1 MLERLSVGTKIII
14 LVIIGLVIIAGVIL
28 GFLYLRQEPEQ
39 EPPAPVE
46 IDETQP
52 PPREP
57 IVTEPQR
64 QPITLPELTEEEKSV
79 EELQNLARIF
89 AERYGS
95 FSNQGGFQ
103 NIDDVQTL
111 VTAEMKDWLEQKKQ
125 ESMEKYP
132 INGEYF
138 GITTSAPIS
147 KVESFTEDKA
157 MIVITTQRKE
167 TKNGET
173 TNYNQDIKIEFT
185 KQDGKWLIS
194 GAYWQ

>member
-1 MLERLSVGTKIII
+1 MLDRLSVGTKIII
-14 LVIIGLVIIAGVIL
+14 LIIIGLVIIAGIVL
-28 GFLYLRQEPEQ
+28 GFLYLRQEPEP
-39 EPPAPVE
+39 EPPAPVV
-46 IDETQP
+46 DETQP

-57 IVTEPQR
+57 ITTEPQKPLI
-64 QPITLPELTEEEKSV
+64 QLPEMTEQEKSA
-79 EELQNLARIF
+79 EELQNLARVF

-103 NIDDVQTL
+103 NIDDVKTL
-111 VTAEMKDWLEQKKQ
+111 VTEDMKDWLEQKKQ

-132 INGEYF
+132 INDAYF
-138 GITTSAPIS
+138 GVTTSAPIS

-157 MIVITTQRKE
+157 MIIVTTQRRE